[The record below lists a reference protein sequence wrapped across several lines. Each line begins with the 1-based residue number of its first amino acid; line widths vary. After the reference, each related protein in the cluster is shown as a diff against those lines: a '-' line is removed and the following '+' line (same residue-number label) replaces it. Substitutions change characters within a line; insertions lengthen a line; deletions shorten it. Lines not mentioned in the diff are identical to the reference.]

1 MGRLQQP
8 RQQKC
13 LIKSSLVA
21 LLSSPAPA
29 QLPEMQGNPSHM
41 HITKL
46 RQKIMKLE
54 PRIVFIGVRALG
66 TVGLR
71 MPYLQLCLSVCGL
84 LQPPGCL
91 RMVGLL

>member
-13 LIKSSLVA
+13 LMWGSLMA

-29 QLPEMQGNPSHM
+29 QLPEVQGDTSHM
-41 HITKL
+41 HIAEL

-54 PRIVFIGVRALG
+54 PRIVFIGVSALG
-66 TVGLR
+66 TVGLL

-84 LQPPGCL
+84 L
-91 RMVGLL
+91 